1 MLKKEDSIVDEKQ
14 VYLKPECK
22 IYELELESAVLNTST
37 STSQNKDVIGGDA
50 EINSFL
56 YGRTY
61 DTSVF

>member
-37 STSQNKDVIGGDA
+37 SQNKDVIGGDA

>member
-37 STSQNKDVIGGDA
+37 SQNKDVIGGDA
-50 EINSFL
+50 EISSFL

>member
-1 MLKKEDSIVDEKQ
+1 MLKKEDSIVDDKQ

-22 IYELELESAVLNTST
+22 IYELELESAVLNT

>member
-22 IYELELESAVLNTST
+22 IYELELESEVLNT

>member
-37 STSQNKDVIGGDA
+37 SQNKDVIGGDT

>member
-1 MLKKEDSIVDEKQ
+1 MLKKEDSIADEKQ

-37 STSQNKDVIGGDA
+37 SQNKDVIGGEA
-50 EINSFL
+50 ERNSFL

-61 DTSVF
+61 DTSLF

>member
-1 MLKKEDSIVDEKQ
+1 MLKKEDSIIDEKQ

-22 IYELELESAVLNTST
+22 IYELELESAVLNT